1 MIVLIVAVGAS
12 GRPKSKSMR
21 LPDALTRFQTQRLG
35 QPPRDLDARGDL
47 SGRRQRLGASNACL
61 SRPTTCLAAAP
72 AMGERAQEPDE
83 VAEVRST
90 FVRGA
95 GEARPRVLDDVVRR
109 IAAPP
114 EREREPPHPGGVQL
128 DLARSERGGHGA
140 VGCHGVSSVAPRGQK
155 VLPRPL
161 RSGRR
166 SVLRLTQRARTTS
179 RGTPTCINE
188 SWRPN
193 SPLTSTNPHSTSA
206 QRPAAPAS
214 SSSERTRAA

>member
-1 MIVLIVAVGAS
+1 VAVGIAVMIVLIVAVGAS

-83 VAEVRST
+83 VADVRST

-114 EREREPPHPGGVQL
+114 SASASRRIQGECSSISRAVSAAGTGRW
-128 DLARSERGGHGA
+128 GA
-140 VGCHGVSSVAPRGQK
+140 M
-155 VLPRPL
+155 
-161 RSGRR
+161 
-166 SVLRLTQRARTTS
+166 
-179 RGTPTCINE
+179 
-188 SWRPN
+188 
-193 SPLTSTNPHSTSA
+193 
-206 QRPAAPAS
+206 AS
-214 SSSERTRAA
+214 HQ